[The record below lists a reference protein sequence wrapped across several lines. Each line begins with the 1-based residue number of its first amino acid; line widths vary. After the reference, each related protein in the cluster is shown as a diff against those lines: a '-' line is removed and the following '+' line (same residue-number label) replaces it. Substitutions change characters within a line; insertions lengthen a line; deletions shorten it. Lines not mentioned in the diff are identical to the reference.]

1 MTALTYHP
9 DRSAL
14 IAESHLRPF
23 RPVASP
29 SRLSF
34 MAFLRSPG
42 RASPM
47 ARLIAQL
54 CADYALTPPDDQ
66 AVHYSADF
74 GLFQLRWERH
84 TEFDSLQ
91 VFSADDSQT
100 AGVQD
105 FHATVFD
112 LLPKAWVRKLPGS
125 CFMSAHMHIVQGQV
139 LERED
144 VPRYS
149 QGLDSSALVISHMQD
164 ERLTFL
170 TDFRSH
176 ADGFQRFLIVNE
188 GANPH
193 ELGRTVQRVVEI
205 ETYRALVLLANPLVR
220 AQGPL
225 LSQLSQEL
233 SILVRAL
240 DNEQQAD
247 NARSLLKQALKIEAE
262 LGRLEVDT
270 AYRLSATRAYAPLVI
285 ERLERLKESRL
296 TGWQRY
302 SSFLMRRLAPAERAA
317 VNLDQRITN
326 VQDRAKRIVALLQAQ
341 ISVQVEVQNQQ
352 LLSNMEANA
361 RKQLQL
367 QRSVELIGAVA
378 ITYYAVSVFAVLL
391 KPWHLGDLA
400 AWLKAGAIPVF
411 LLGTLYLSHLLAGH
425 GQPTLFRRFF
435 AKGGSKKREE

>member
-1 MTALTYHP
+1 
-9 DRSAL
+9 
-14 IAESHLRPF
+14 
-23 RPVASP
+23 
-29 SRLSF
+29 
-34 MAFLRSPG
+34 MAG
-42 RASPM
+42 
-47 ARLIAQL
+47 LIAQL

-66 AVHYSADF
+66 SVHFSADF

-91 VFSADDSQT
+91 VFSSSDSAQGD
-100 AGVQD
+100 ALD
-105 FHATVFD
+105 FRATVFD
-112 LLPKAWVRKLPGS
+112 LLPRAWVRKLPAS
-125 CFMSAHMHIVQGQV
+125 CFLSGHLHL
-139 LERED
+139 LEGKILARED
-144 VPRYS
+144 VPRYAT
-149 QGLDSSALVISHMQD
+149 GLDSSTLVISHMQD
-164 ERLTFL
+164 KRLTFL

-176 ADGFQRFLIVNE
+176 TDGFQRFLIVNE
-188 GANPH
+188 GANAF
-193 ELGRTVQRVVEI
+193 ELGRTVQRIVEI

-225 LSQLSQEL
+225 LSRLSQEL
-233 SILVRAL
+233 STLVRAL

-247 NARSLLKQALKIEAE
+247 NARSLLKQALAIEAQ
-262 LGRLEVDT
+262 LGRLEADT
-270 AYRLSATRAYAPLVI
+270 AYRLSATGAYAPLVI

-317 VNLDQRITN
+317 VNLDQRIAN

-391 KPWHLGDLA
+391 KPLHLGELA
-400 AWLKAGAIPVF
+400 VWLKAASIPFF

-425 GQPTLFRRFF
+425 GQPTLLRRML
-435 AKGGSKKREE
+435 AKGGGKNGKD

>member
-42 RASPM
+42 KASPM
-47 ARLIAQL
+47 AGLIAQL
-54 CADYALTPPDDQ
+54 CTDYALTPPDEH
-66 AVHYSADF
+66 AVHFSADF

-91 VFSADDSQT
+91 VFCVNEVEHPGAL
-100 AGVQD
+100 D
-105 FHATVFD
+105 FSDTVFD
-112 LLPKAWVRKLPGS
+112 LLPRAWVRKLPAS
-125 CFMSAHMHIVQGQV
+125 CFLSGHLHLLQGKV

-144 VPRYS
+144 VQRYTS
-149 QGLDSSALVISHMQD
+149 GLDSSTLVISHMQD

-176 ADGFQRFLIVNE
+176 NDGFQRFLIVNE
-188 GANPH
+188 GANPF

-262 LGRLEVDT
+262 LGRLEADT

-285 ERLERLKESRL
+285 ERMERLKEGRL
-296 TGWQRY
+296 AGWQRY

-378 ITYYAVSVFAVLL
+378 ITYYAVSVLSVLL
-391 KPWHLGDLA
+391 KPLHLGELA
-400 AWLKAGAIPVF
+400 IWLKAGAVPFF

-425 GQPTLFRRFF
+425 GQPSFLRRLFGRR
-435 AKGGSKKREE
+435 KSGQSQD